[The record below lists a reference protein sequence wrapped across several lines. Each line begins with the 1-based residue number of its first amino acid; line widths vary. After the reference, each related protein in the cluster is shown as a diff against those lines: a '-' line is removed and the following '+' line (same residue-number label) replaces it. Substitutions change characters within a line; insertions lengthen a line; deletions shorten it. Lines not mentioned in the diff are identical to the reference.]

1 MSRIKSIAVYCGS
14 SNGNNEFHEEAEK
27 LGIFFANKNINL
39 VYGGGDLGLMGAVS
53 NAVVK
58 NGGKAKGIITTHLV
72 NKEKINRNVK
82 DMKIVETMSERKNEM
97 FDKSDAFLVFPGGI
111 GTLEEFF
118 EVLSW
123 KQLRLHSKKIFIYN
137 FNGYWNELIEV
148 IDKIIDCKFAAPNIK
163 DEYIVVTNLKELSEI
178 L

>member
-14 SNGNNEFHEEAEK
+14 SNGNNQFHEEAEK

-58 NGGKAKGIITTHLV
+58 NGGKAKGIITSHLV

-82 DMKIVETMSERKNEM
+82 DMKIVETMSE
-97 FDKSDAFLVFPGGI
+97 
-111 GTLEEFF
+111 
-118 EVLSW
+118 LS
-123 KQLRLHSKKIFIYN
+123 
-137 FNGYWNELIEV
+137 LIH
-148 IDKIIDCKFAAPNIK
+148 I
-163 DEYIVVTNLKELSEI
+163 
-178 L
+178 

>member
-1 MSRIKSIAVYCGS
+1 
-14 SNGNNEFHEEAEK
+14 
-27 LGIFFANKNINL
+27 
-39 VYGGGDLGLMGAVS
+39 MGAVS

-58 NGGKAKGIITTHLV
+58 NGGKAKGIITSHLV

-123 KQLRLHSKKIFIYN
+123 KQLRLHSKKYL
-137 FNGYWNELIEV
+137 YTTSMEV
-148 IDKIIDCKFAAPNIK
+148 
-163 DEYIVVTNLKELSEI
+163 L
-178 L
+178 